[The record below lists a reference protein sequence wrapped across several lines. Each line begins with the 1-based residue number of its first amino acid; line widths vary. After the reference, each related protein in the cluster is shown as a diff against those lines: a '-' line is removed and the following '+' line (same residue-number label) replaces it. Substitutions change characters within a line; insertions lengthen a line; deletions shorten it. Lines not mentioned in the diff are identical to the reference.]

1 MHAESDA
8 DLLTIAEAA
17 RWLRVSTVTLHRW
30 LKTGRLPAYRIG
42 PRAVRIR
49 REDLMRMVTP
59 TTPEEARAAAEPQ
72 SPAVQATVRP
82 LTDEEKRRTLAALA
96 TARELGERILARRG
110 GQPLDESWPII
121 RAAREQRS
129 RQL

>member
-1 MHAESDA
+1 MHAERDA

-121 RAAREQRS
+121 RA
-129 RQL
+129 

>member
-1 MHAESDA
+1 MHAERDA